1 MKRTFKRLLRW
12 ALILCLSG
20 LLLAVIAV
28 GVAYWLIA
36 PRLPDVAELKDYH
49 MQVPLRVLSADGK
62 LIASFGET
70 RRIPVSIDH
79 VPDKLKNAVLSAE
92 DADFYSHPGV
102 DWHGIVRAGW
112 HVIISGGDKGSGGST
127 ITQQVARNFFLSPE
141 KLYTRKLTE
150 IFIALRMED
159 KLTKNQILDLYL
171 NKMFLGHRSY
181 GVAAAAYY
189 YYGKTLDQLTIAEC
203 ATIASSF
210 QLPSLVNPINSPKR
224 MLVRRNWVLGQMRQ
238 HRFISQSEYE
248 QATAETNHAAPHEP
262 PIEVDA
268 PYLAEMVRQ
277 QVLSRLGN
285 EALTEGYVVTTTV
298 NSTRQQAAVDAVR
311 AGLRAYDRR
320 HGWRGPEAHK
330 DLPEGA
336 GPADFDRVLDGYNSV
351 SGLQPALV
359 TAVGAQAATVYLGHG
374 QTVQLK
380 LPAVAWARP
389 YISESRVGA
398 RPKSV
403 NAVLKRGDVV
413 RLVHTAKHA
422 DDKSDGAREPENPSA
437 NDKDNH
443 DEDAWTLSQIPGAQ
457 AGLASIRPEDG
468 AIQALVGGFSF
479 LRSKFNRATMA
490 ARQPGSSFKPYL
502 YSAAFDRGFTPASII
517 NDAPL
522 ALPDPSQP
530 DGLWTPGNDDGK
542 FDGPMRLRK
551 ALVLSKN
558 LVSVRLLDAIGVRFA
573 RDYATRFGFSKD
585 QLPNN
590 LSLALGTASVS
601 PMSMARGFAV
611 FANGG
616 YLATPYFINQIDDR
630 TGKAVYQA
638 NPARA
643 CRSCEARLL
652 QNTPPGPPPP
662 DTPKSHLPSTASVSN
677 PVNSASVSDVVL
689 PADAHGDGQHPPV
702 LAPHVIDIRNDF
714 LMTSL
719 MKDVILHGTGGAARA
734 LKRADLA
741 GKTGSTND
749 HRDAWF
755 VGFNGGIS
763 TAVWVG
769 FDDFSSLGRANG
781 VGEFGAHAALPIWMD
796 YMGAALK
803 GVPEDSLPM
812 PPGITTILINR
823 DSGLPTTQGDP
834 NAMEEMFKV
843 EDVDKLRRQAA
854 QQQQQNQDQQHA
866 YDIF

>member
-1 MKRTFKRLLRW
+1 MRIFKRLLRW
-12 ALILCLSG
+12 ALIACLSG

-70 RRIPVSIDH
+70 RRIPVSIDR

-102 DWHGIVRAGW
+102 DWHGIVRAAW
-112 HVIISGGDKGSGGST
+112 HVISSGGDKGSGGST

-203 ATIASSF
+203 ATIASTF
-210 QLPSLVNPINSPKR
+210 QLPSLVNPINNPKR
-224 MLVRRNWVLGQMRQ
+224 MLARRNWVLGQMRE
-238 HRFISQSEYE
+238 HRFINQAEYQ
-248 QATAETNHAAPHEP
+248 QAIAETNHAGPHEP

-277 QVLSRLGN
+277 QVLGRLGN
-285 EALTEGYVVTTTV
+285 EALTEGYVVKTTV
-298 NSTRQQAAVDAVR
+298 NSARQQSAVNAVR
-311 AGLRAYDRR
+311 AGLLAYDRR
-320 HGWRGPEAHK
+320 HGWRGAEAHK

-336 GPADFDRVLDGYNSV
+336 GPADFDRILDGYNDISQ
-351 SGLQPALV
+351 LQPGLV
-359 TAVGAQAATVYLGHG
+359 TSVTAEAATVYLGAG
-374 QTVQLK
+374 KSVQLK

-389 YISESRVGA
+389 YISENRVGA

-403 NAVLKRGDVV
+403 AAVLKRGDVIRV
-413 RLVHTAKHA
+413 AHSDPAS
-422 DDKSDGAREPENPSA
+422 SDGSSNDA
-437 NDKDNH
+437 NDDSKKSAG
-443 DEDAWTLSQIPGAQ
+443 EGEWMLSQIPGAQ

-490 ARQPGSSFKPYL
+490 ARQPGSSFKPYI
-502 YSAAFDRGFTPASII
+502 YSAAFERGFTPASII

-522 ALPDPSQP
+522 ALPDPSRP
-530 DGLWTPGNDDGK
+530 GGLWTPSNDDGK
-542 FDGPMRLRK
+542 FDGPMRLRT

-558 LVSVRLLDAIGVRFA
+558 LVSVRLLDAIGVGFA

-616 YLATPYFINQIDDR
+616 YLVTPYFISEIDDR
-630 TGKAVYQA
+630 SGKPVYQA

-662 DTPKSHLPSTASVSN
+662 DTPTAQPAAAGSMSN
-677 PVNSASVSDVVL
+677 PANSASVGDVIL
-689 PADAHGDGQHPPV
+689 PADAHGDGQHPPM
-702 LAPHVIDIRNDF
+702 LAPHVIDIRNDY

-719 MKDVILHGTGGAARA
+719 MKDVILHGTGAAARK
-734 LKRADLA
+734 LDRADLA

-755 VGFNGGIS
+755 VGFNGDLS

-769 FDDFSSLGRANG
+769 FDNFSSLGRANG
-781 VGEFGAHAALPIWMD
+781 VGEFGAQAALPIWMD

-803 GVPEDSLPM
+803 GLPEDSLPI
-812 PPGITTILINR
+812 PPGISTVLINR
-823 DSGLPTTQGDP
+823 QSGLPTSPDDP
-834 NAMEEMFKV
+834 NAMQEIFKV
-843 EDVDKLRRQAA
+843 EDVDKLRIQAA
-854 QQQQQNQDQQHA
+854 QQQQQDKDQQHA